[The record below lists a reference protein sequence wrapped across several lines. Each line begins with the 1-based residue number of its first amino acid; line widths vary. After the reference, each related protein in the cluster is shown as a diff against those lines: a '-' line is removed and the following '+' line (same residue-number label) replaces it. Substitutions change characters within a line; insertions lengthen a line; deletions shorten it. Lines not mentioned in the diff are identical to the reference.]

1 MRSVSILL
9 PAVLATS
16 VVAQITGGK
25 GGGSIVSPYR
35 KDDSGGSGP
44 YKAKYFPQVD
54 PSLPDHTIYA
64 PVSPPKDVSMPLI
77 VWGEGKT
84 RSFDPNEPKLIQRK
98 VHALTK
104 ELLSSIC

>member
-1 MRSVSILL
+1 MRSVSIFLS
-9 PAVLATS
+9 AVLANS
-16 VVAQITGGK
+16 VVGQITGGK

-44 YKAKYFPQVD
+44 YKAKYYPQVD

-64 PVSPPKDVSMPLI
+64 PVSPPKDITMPLI
-77 VWGEGKT
+77 VWGEGET
-84 RSFDPNEPKLIQRK
+84 QSSTPLVPKLTRRK

-104 ELLSSIC
+104 ALLSLIS